1 MRIEKIRL
9 KNLNSL
15 YGEWLVDL
23 TDPAYLGEGLF
34 AITGP
39 TGSGKTT
46 ILDAVCLALYGKT
59 PRLRTFGKDE
69 NEIISRHAGDC
80 LAEVVFRT
88 QAGRHM
94 CQWTQRRAF
103 NKPDGNLQDYA
114 HVLSR
119 MPDGRILASGAR
131 RVLPLVEELTGLNYD
146 RFTRSTLLAQGAFAA
161 FLQAGPGDRAPLLE
175 QLTGTEIY
183 SLLSRKAHEREGL
196 EASRQKEK
204 SLVLK
209 SIRLLEP
216 NEEETIRSEAA
227 ALELEAARLG
237 GLVEEKNKLLAWR
250 EGLAA
255 SLGLLEEAR
264 EASKRAALDVENF
277 KPRQERLALALK
289 VAALDRDHSTLAAL
303 RRETAGD
310 RTELRK
316 ISDSVPALETAAR
329 AAGEVLSALAAAE
342 EGGKAALEAL
352 GPVAAKA
359 RELDIRREEAD
370 KKHDKARADAD
381 KCRDGIAAVQKR
393 LDSGRAREK
402 NMAAEARALDASIER
417 TAADDRLAE
426 VIPTLAE
433 KIKTGARDIPVL
445 DARLEEEKQAAGRLE
460 TLEKQKVSLAG
471 EASELSGRLAALRD
485 KRAALDR
492 ETAALSEGRAL
503 EEWARSRE
511 NLLGRMDKLKEAA
524 RANLRLEALEAA
536 LSSSLNDEARARGG
550 LDEAR
555 VLAAGAEEKSL
566 LLENAA
572 REIEAALLRRKTA
585 ADLGALRE
593 SLGPGEP
600 CPLCGSTDHPWR
612 AGGAPGIVPPG
623 GKSLEAARAEARNAE
638 KDSNE
643 ARLALAV
650 LEKDL
655 ERLSLEARKHAELK
669 PKLSDELA
677 ALLDIPDLPDLPGLP
692 GLPGQE
698 TVRTGGR
705 PSPGP
710 ALAGCLAGNLAADEA
725 ASEKIKNKISGMQ
738 ALLKSA
744 GELGRD
750 LETGSAQAEETGRQ
764 IVLTDARIQGERDTL
779 ARLEVEIGD
788 LNEKIKAR
796 ADEIMAVMAGFGV
809 ATRVVSRGMKA
820 LEARKTAREL
830 ALERRRIL
838 DKELA
843 AAAAAVY
850 AARGELEKENLA
862 LAGLEEEKNRR
873 EKESREIATERRAL
887 FQDKDPDAEEAALKK
902 GIKDAENKTA
912 LGREDEKNKNMALA
926 RARQLETD
934 LVGRVGKNEAALAPL
949 EEAFRE
955 KLSGLS
961 LGSEDE
967 YLRASM
973 PGDERAGLE
982 ETSRKLSARL
992 AETAAVERERTVD
1005 HERRAALNLTQ
1016 DDADELRRQLDGL
1029 RVEIPTVLERL
1040 SQMKGRLSEDAR
1052 KRGELETLGAELEA
1066 LKEKARVWERL
1077 DFLIGSHDGNKY
1089 RKYAQGLTF
1098 DVLIELANRQ
1108 LTRMSDRYL
1117 LAHDRENSL
1126 TLNVVDKYQADD
1138 VRPTK
1143 NLSGGESFIVS
1154 LALALGLSMMAG
1166 ERTRVDSLFL
1176 DEGFGTLDEDALD
1189 AALDTLSRLRQD
1201 GKIIGLI
1208 SHIPA
1213 LTERVGAR
1221 IEVVPAAPGRS
1232 VLSGP
1237 GCSRAG

>member
-1 MRIEKIRL
+1 VRIEKIRL

-196 EASRQKEK
+196 EASKQKEK

-216 NEEETIRSEAA
+216 NEEETIRSGAA

-237 GLVEEKNKLLAWR
+237 GLVEEKNKFLAWR

-255 SLGLLEEAR
+255 SLRLLEEAR
-264 EASKRAALDVENF
+264 EASKRLALETENF

-310 RTELRK
+310 KTELKK

-329 AAGEVLSALAAAE
+329 EAGEVLSALAAVAE
-342 EGGKAALEAL
+342 GRKAALEAL

-359 RELDIRREEAD
+359 RELDIRREEAA
-370 KKHDKARADAD
+370 KKHDKAQADAD

-402 NMAAEARALDASIER
+402 NMASEARALDASIER

-433 KIKTGARDIPVL
+433 KIKTGALDIPAL

-471 EASELSGRLAALRD
+471 EASELSGRLAALKD

-511 NLLGRMDKLKEAA
+511 NLLGRMEKLKEAA

-555 VLAAGAEEKSL
+555 VLAAGAGEKSL

-572 REIEAALLRRKTA
+572 REIEAALLRQKTVT
-585 ADLGALRE
+585 DLGALRE

-600 CPLCGSTDHPWR
+600 CPLCGSPDHPWR
-612 AGGAPGIVPPG
+612 AGGAPRIVPPG

-655 ERLSLEARKHAELK
+655 ERFSLEARKHSELK
-669 PKLSDELA
+669 PKLLDELA
-677 ALLDIPDLPDLPGLP
+677 ALLDIPD
-692 GLPGQE
+692 LPGQE

-710 ALAGCLAGNLAADEA
+710 ALAGDLAGNLAADEA

-750 LETGSAQAEETGRQ
+750 LETTSAQAEETGRQ
-764 IVLTDARIQGERDTL
+764 LVRTDARVQGERDTL

-796 ADEIMAVMAGFGV
+796 TDEIMAVMAGFGV

-843 AAAAAVY
+843 AAAAAVA

-887 FQDKDPDAEEAALKK
+887 FQDKDPDAEEAAVKK
-902 GIKDAENKTA
+902 EIKDAENKTA
-912 LGREDEKNKNMALA
+912 LAREDEKNKNMALA

-1016 DDADELRRQLDGL
+1016 DDADELRLQLDGL

-1166 ERTRVDSLFL
+1166 EKTRVDSLFL

-1237 GCSRAG
+1237 GCSRVG